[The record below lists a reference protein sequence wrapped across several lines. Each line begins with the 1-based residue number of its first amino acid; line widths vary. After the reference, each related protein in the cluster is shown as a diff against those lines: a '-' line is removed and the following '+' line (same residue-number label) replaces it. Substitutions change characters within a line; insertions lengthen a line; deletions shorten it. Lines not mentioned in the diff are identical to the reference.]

1 MLHAN
6 FLLEQMGND
15 CLNVGQLLGSLLRIL
30 AHKGR
35 QDHTQSG
42 DKELHVLSPVVI
54 DGGSVKD

>member
-1 MLHAN
+1 
-6 FLLEQMGND
+6 MGND

-35 QDHTQSG
+35 QDHTQSR